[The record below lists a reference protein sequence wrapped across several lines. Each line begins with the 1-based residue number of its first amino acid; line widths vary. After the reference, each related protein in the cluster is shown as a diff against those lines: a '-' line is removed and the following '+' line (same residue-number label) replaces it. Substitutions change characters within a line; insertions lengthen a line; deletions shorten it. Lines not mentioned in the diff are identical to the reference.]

1 MIVGLTLAATLA
13 ACGSVAETPVHP
25 VADLAGTEW
34 LLARLPGDQPIPR
47 GMEITLNWQGD
58 GIRGHAGCNGY
69 FSEFSE
75 GDKKGALTIGP
86 VGSTRMACPPKIMK
100 AESEYFRAHDA
111 VVAYEYSGNDLI
123 LNFRIDDTAGTLPFT
138 PLGVGNG
145 GRR

>member
-1 MIVGLTLAATLA
+1 MQPQSLQFLVGCLTLAATLA

-69 FSEFSE
+69 FS
-75 GDKKGALTIGP
+75 
-86 VGSTRMACPPKIMK
+86 
-100 AESEYFRAHDA
+100 
-111 VVAYEYSGNDLI
+111 
-123 LNFRIDDTAGTLPFT
+123 AGR
-138 PLGVGNG
+138 
-145 GRR
+145 GRQG